1 MQVKAK
7 VKCYIDNSIREE
19 GEIFEY
25 AGGPDPHLTPLDVET
40 PKQGKRGKRTDDADV
55 TAE

>member
-1 MQVKAK
+1 MRVKAT

-25 AGGPDPHLTPLDVET
+25 SGVPDLHLVPVDVET

>member
-1 MQVKAK
+1 MRVQATVK
-7 VKCYIDNSIREE
+7 VYVDNTIRDV

-25 AGGPDPHLTPLDVET
+25 NGGPDPHLTPLDVET
-40 PKQGKRGKRTDDADV
+40 PKQGKRGKRTEDADV